1 MSWHNSVTAAHEN
14 RVVWIKSLS
23 DKSTKL
29 SALLPSRRER
39 MNAIV
44 VVIVY
49 IQNYGVIDFAISEN
63 SFGRKSFLSCS

>member
-1 MSWHNSVTAAHEN
+1 MSWHNSVTAAREN

-44 VVIVY
+44 VLVY
-49 IQNYGVIDFAISEN
+49 IQNYGVNRFRN
-63 SFGRKSFLSCS
+63 FLRHLSVVVRFS

>member
-1 MSWHNSVTAAHEN
+1 MSWHNSVTAVRGN

-29 SALLPSRRER
+29 SALLPSCCER

-44 VVIVY
+44 VVIVD
-49 IQNYGVIDFAISEN
+49 IQNYGVIDLAIS
-63 SFGRKSFLSCS
+63 

>member
-1 MSWHNSVTAAHEN
+1 VTAARGN

-29 SALLPSRRER
+29 SVLLPSRRER

-44 VVIVY
+44 VVLFTYRTTV
-49 IQNYGVIDFAISEN
+49 
-63 SFGRKSFLSCS
+63 